1 MEVSWQT
8 AVCCIALASGCQV
21 RGLVGSNE
29 TAVDSTDSAT
39 ESAGMDGGGEGVD
52 TVASNSGGG
61 TGGHGSSGSRG
72 GTGAESDDDASSS
85 GDQQARFDVAPGDE
99 SEVCAPPSF
108 PACDSGDTA
117 GLKWQHA
124 LGLCD
129 GDSDAVYSQ
138 STRPGAFSILNGR
151 LGGPKSPFSPR
162 EGESMIVLS
171 TGDAS
176 DLKLSP
182 QELREKRPLECEDPL
197 FCPSSD
203 LGGGRRGVLPAPM
216 TWRSVD
222 DNGDCTENPALIGE
236 GDCSNSLAGPWLG
249 GDGAYDYGELR
260 MRAEVPRF
268 TDALQFDFAF
278 FSSEYPVFT
287 EDTDVAYNDMFV
299 AWLESEAWTGNVS
312 FDDSLQPITVH
323 SVFMDYR
330 SPSEACPHCSAPEL
344 EGFAMEHH
352 AGTKWLTTKAPVVP
366 GETIDLVFA
375 IFDLTDA
382 TFDSMVLLDG
392 FEWTCSSTRPITTEG

>member
-1 MEVSWQT
+1 MEVSWQS
-8 AVCCIALASGCQV
+8 AVCCVALLSGCQV

-29 TAVDSTDSAT
+29 SADDSAAT
-39 ESAGMDGGGEGVD
+39 AAESAGMEGGGEGVGTFD
-52 TVASNSGGG
+52 SNSGGG
-61 TGGHGSSGSRG
+61 SGGQSASGTRG
-72 GTGAESDDDASSS
+72 AMGTESDDGASSS
-85 GDQQARFDVAPGDE
+85 GDQPPRLDVAPGDD
-99 SEVCAPPSF
+99 SEACAPPSF
-108 PACDSGDTA
+108 PACDGGD
-117 GLKWQHA
+117 GGNLKWQRA
-124 LGLCD
+124 IGLCD
-129 GDSDAVYSQ
+129 GDSEAEYSQ
-138 STRPGAFSILNGR
+138 TTRPGAVAIVKGR

-162 EGESMIVLS
+162 EGESMVVLS

-176 DLKLSP
+176 DLKLTP
-182 QELREKRPLECEDPL
+182 QGLRSKWPLECEDPL
-197 FCPSSD
+197 FCPSTD

-216 TWRSVD
+216 TWRPVD
-222 DNGDCTENPALIGE
+222 GEGDCSEDPLLIGE

-287 EDTDVAYNDMFV
+287 QDVDVAYNDMFV

-330 SPSEACPHCSAPEL
+330 SPSEACPDCSAPEL

-375 IFDLTDA
+375 VFDLTDA
-382 TFDSMVLLDG
+382 TFDSVVLLDG
-392 FEWTCSSTRPITTEG
+392 FEWSCSSSRPITTEG

>member
-1 MEVSWQT
+1 MEVGWRS
-8 AVCCIALASGCQV
+8 AACCIALLSGCQV

-29 TAVDSTDSAT
+29 SADDTADVSAA
-39 ESAGMDGGGEGVD
+39 SAGMGGSAGGAD
-52 TVASNSGGG
+52 TFAPLPSGG
-61 TGGHGSSGSRG
+61 TGGQGASGTQG
-72 GTGAESDDDASSS
+72 GMGAESDDDASSS
-85 GDQQARFDVAPGDE
+85 GDQQARFDVSSGDD
-99 SEVCAPPSF
+99 SGVCAPPSF
-108 PACDSGDTA
+108 PACDSGDPQD
-117 GLKWQHA
+117 LKWQRA

-129 GDSDAVYSQ
+129 GDSEAVFSQ
-138 STRPGAFSILNGR
+138 STRPGAVAILTGR
-151 LGGPKSPFSPR
+151 LGGPKSPYSPR
-162 EGESMIVLS
+162 EGHSMVVLS

-176 DLKLSP
+176 ELKLSP
-182 QELREKRPLECEDPL
+182 QGLRDKRPLECEDPL
-197 FCPSSD
+197 YCPSSD
-203 LGGGRRGVLPAPM
+203 LGGERRGVLPAPM
-216 TWRSVD
+216 TWRSVEGE
-222 DNGDCTENPALIGE
+222 GDCTEDPSLIGG
-236 GDCSNSLAGPWLG
+236 GDCSNSLADPWLG
-249 GDGAYDYGELR
+249 GDGAFDYGELR

-278 FSSEYPVFT
+278 FSSEYPAFT
-287 EDTDVAYNDMFV
+287 QDVDVAYNDMFV

-344 EGFAMEHH
+344 KGFAMEHH

-392 FEWTCSSTRPITTEG
+392 FEWSCSSTRPITSEG

>member
-1 MEVSWQT
+1 MEVSWQS
-8 AVCCIALASGCQV
+8 AVCCVALLSGCQV

-29 TAVDSTDSAT
+29 SADDSAAT
-39 ESAGMDGGGEGVD
+39 AAASAGMEGGGEGVGTFD
-52 TVASNSGGG
+52 SNSGGG
-61 TGGHGSSGSRG
+61 SGGQSASGIRG
-72 GTGAESDDDASSS
+72 AMGTESDDGASSS
-85 GDQQARFDVAPGDE
+85 GDQPPRLDVAPGDD
-99 SEVCAPPSF
+99 SEACAPPSF
-108 PACDSGDTA
+108 PACDGGD
-117 GLKWQHA
+117 GGNLKWQRA
-124 LGLCD
+124 IGLCD
-129 GDSDAVYSQ
+129 GDSEAEYSQ
-138 STRPGAFSILNGR
+138 TTRPGAVAIVKGR

-162 EGESMIVLS
+162 EGESMVVLS

-176 DLKLSP
+176 DLKLTP
-182 QELREKRPLECEDPL
+182 QGLRSKWPLECEDPL
-197 FCPSSD
+197 FCPSTD

-216 TWRSVD
+216 TWRPVD
-222 DNGDCTENPALIGE
+222 GEGDCSEDPLLIGE

-287 EDTDVAYNDMFV
+287 QDVDVAYNDMFV

-330 SPSEACPHCSAPEL
+330 SPSEACPDCSAPEL

-375 IFDLTDA
+375 VFDLTDA
-382 TFDSMVLLDG
+382 TFDSVVLLDG
-392 FEWTCSSTRPITTEG
+392 FEWSCSSTRPITTEG